1 MDVKPLTTSKI
12 TNILSNDPFSKS
24 CFIGVFPRDKLP
36 ELTSYP
42 TCFVVNTDPSYK
54 VGEHWLGMYFDRYR
68 KCYFFDSFRNEPD
81 YFKLDQFVNKNS
93 VEVESN
99 YYQIQDFFSN
109 TCGHYTVFFILLI
122 TRGFSLKEILSC
134 FNLKKFDL
142 NDFNFFS
149 EIIK

>member
-36 ELTSYP
+36 ELISYP
-42 TCFVVNTDPSYK
+42 ACFVVNTDPSYK

-93 VEVESN
+93 VEVEFN
-99 YYQIQDFFSN
+99 YYQIQDFFSP
-109 TCGHYTVFFILLI
+109 TKELCSFFEWHHEDIFKTVIP
-122 TRGFSLKEILSC
+122 
-134 FNLKKFDL
+134 KKQPECS
-142 NDFNFFS
+142 N
-149 EIIK
+149 